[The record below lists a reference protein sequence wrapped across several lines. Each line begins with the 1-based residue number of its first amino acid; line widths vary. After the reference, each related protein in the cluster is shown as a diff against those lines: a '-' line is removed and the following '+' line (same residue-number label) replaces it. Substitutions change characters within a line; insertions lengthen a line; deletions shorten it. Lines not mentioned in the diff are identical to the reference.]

1 MKLINFTAPRPQF
14 SDVNGD
20 PLALGRVTF
29 YSAGTTTLKTV
40 YSDADKTAAAPNPQ
54 PLDSGGFVQD
64 GGVWLDEG
72 RYKVLIE
79 KSDGAGGWV
88 EEYTVDDVPGTPGVP
103 GELTGATIG
112 TIADLR
118 LLDPGAFGAVFVTGY
133 YEGADRGEGWFL
145 WDANNS
151 TADNGG
157 TIISPNGAPA
167 FGRWKRLLQQSKI
180 IPQIFGAMT
189 NTSFGVASNMQ
200 SMIDWC
206 NAAGNEEYLKVRLDP
221 GNYFIDGNVDFD
233 NNIDLEVA
241 DGVIFDN
248 HPATSG
254 TLTITCQSA
263 IIETKIDSIV
273 GNDISLVFNPTDVS
287 INLNPAWY
295 GFPNFAKLVSIAL
308 NLGVRDIDVYTTLE
322 IEPTASGTLQ
332 FNNMYFYNG
341 AVFNILS
348 TNVAV
353 NIGEIR
359 SENRVG
365 TSGVNFPIFVAEFA
379 NVRIGSGDIFVSW
392 FEFSTAAKFEDLLE
406 CITAANTVPRVLKWD
421 IEKTLPGGNST
432 NYNVNHDF
440 TYGGSVS
447 CTSNVIR
454 FNSITAGNI
463 QIFDIISGGKYEILS
478 GVIFPEWFG
487 AFPYDGTKAASNVTA
502 FNFMFQNW
510 LASPLCYIDG
520 HGASYFLNG
529 SVSVT
534 TNFPFKMKNIKLSES
549 TLVAGTFFDIDGP
562 AEFQNVDFDSNAP
575 TVLKTTTNAAH
586 DVSFENCTFTSDA
599 TRGIIDVKGPNTGQA
614 TVQKRADFLK
624 CRFESVTVECGDA
637 FITNSFFLYSNVIQE
652 RNNQSGGN
660 ISDIGLKFLNNTL
673 QSIDG
678 RLATIE
684 IKGMQPGNIAIVTGV
699 YILNNNWVDKAGEVT
714 AAYDTIFATNITNL
728 GHDADVYDNYQHV
741 IGFAKIPTTRP
752 FGRREI
758 SSAGTAFTLTLDA
771 DETFLAAGEAP
782 LFGYVC
788 GAGNWTGLTSSY
800 YSGNMSFEGAYS
812 IFRNTFPD
820 VWCYWDPPGVPFG
833 NDLVV
838 NYQFIN
844 STNKKIP

>member
-40 YSDADKTAAAPNPQ
+40 YSDADKTSAAPNPQ
-54 PLDSGGFVQD
+54 PLDAGGFVQD

-180 IPQIFGAMT
+180 IPQIFGAMD

-254 TLTITCQSA
+254 TLTITCQSV
-263 IIETKIDSIV
+263 IIEAKTTAIV
-273 GNDISLVFNPTDVS
+273 GSDISLVFNPTDTT

-295 GFPNFAKLVSIAL
+295 GILDFAKLASIAL
-308 NLGVRDIDVYTTLE
+308 NLGTRDIDVYTTLV

-332 FNNMYFYNG
+332 FNTMYFYNN

-348 TNVAV
+348 TSVNV
-353 NIGEIR
+353 NIEAIETDTR
-359 SENRVG
+359 NTAIFQSEF
-365 TSGVNFPIFVAEFA
+365 S
-379 NVRIGSGDIFVSW
+379 NVRISLGDVFVSW
-392 FEFSTAAKFEDLLE
+392 FNFSTVAKFEDMLE
-406 CITAANTVPRVLKWD
+406 CITAANTIPRVLKWD

-447 CTSNVIR
+447 CTSNVLR

-463 QIFDIISGGKYEILS
+463 QIFDIVSGGKYEILS

-487 AFPYDGTKAASNVTA
+487 AFPYDGTKAAANVTA

-529 SVSVT
+529 NISVT
-534 TNFPFKMKNIKLSES
+534 SNFTFKMRNMKLSES
-549 TLVAGTFFDIDGP
+549 TLAAGTFFDIDGP

-575 TVLKTTTNAAH
+575 TVLKTTTNAEH
-586 DVSFENCTFTSDA
+586 NISFENCTFTSDA
-599 TRGIIDVKGPNTGQA
+599 TRGIVDVKGPMLGNILEE
-614 TVQKRADFLK
+614 KRADFLN
-624 CRFESVTVECGDA
+624 CRFESTTLECGNA
-637 FITNSFFLYSNVIQE
+637 FVTNSFFLYSNIVHEIE
-652 RNNQSGGN
+652 GATPLNS
-660 ISDIGLKFLNNTL
+660 GLKFLNNTL

-684 IKGMQPGNIAIVTGV
+684 IKGRTVGNVAIVNALYV
-699 YILNNNWVDKAGEVT
+699 LNNNWIDRVNDVT
-714 AAYDTIFATNITNL
+714 ASYNTIFATNLSATS
-728 GHDADVYDNYQHV
+728 HKADVYDNYTQSS
-741 IGFAKIPTTRP
+741 GFAKVPTTRP

-758 SSAGTAFTLTLDA
+758 AGAASSFTLTLDA
-771 DETFLAAGEAP
+771 NETFLAAGSAP
-782 LFGYVC
+782 QFGSVC
-788 GAGNWTGLTSSY
+788 GAGYFQGSSTVLLDV
-800 YSGNMSFEGAYS
+800 SFEGVYS
-812 IFRNTFPD
+812 NNAGTFPD
-820 VWCYWDPPGVPFG
+820 VNCHYISSGAG
-833 NDLVV
+833 NDIVI
-838 NYQFIN
+838 NYNFIN
-844 STNKKIP
+844 STNQPVLP

>member
-54 PLDSGGFVQD
+54 PLDAGGFVQD

-88 EEYTVDDVPGTPGVP
+88 EEYTIDDVPGTPGVP

-180 IPQIFGAMT
+180 IPQIFGAMD

-248 HPATSG
+248 HAATSG

-263 IIETKIDSIV
+263 IVEAKTTAIV
-273 GNDISLVFNPTDVS
+273 GSDISLVFNPTDTT
-287 INLNPAWY
+287 IHLNPAWY
-295 GFPNFAKLVSIAL
+295 GLLDFTKLVSIAL
-308 NLGVRDIDVYTTLE
+308 NLGTRDIDVYTTLV
-322 IEPTASGTLQ
+322 IEPTAIGTLQ
-332 FNNMYFYNG
+332 FNTMYFYNNS
-341 AVFNILS
+341 VFNILS
-348 TNVAV
+348 TSVNV
-353 NIGEIR
+353 NIEAIETDTR
-359 SENRVG
+359 NTAIFQSEF
-365 TSGVNFPIFVAEFA
+365 S
-379 NVRIGSGDIFVSW
+379 NVRINLGDVFVSW
-392 FEFSTAAKFEDLLE
+392 FNFSTVVKYDDMLE

-440 TYGGSVS
+440 TCGGSVS
-447 CTSNVIR
+447 CTSNVLR

-463 QIFDIISGGKYEILS
+463 QIFDIASGGKYEILS

-510 LASPLCYIDG
+510 LASPLSYIDG

-529 SVSVT
+529 SISVT
-534 TNFPFKMKNIKLSES
+534 SNFTFKMRNMKLSES
-549 TLVAGTFFDIDGP
+549 TLAAGTFFDIDGP

-575 TVLKTTTNAAH
+575 TVLKTTTNAEH
-586 DVSFENCTFTSDA
+586 NISFENCTFTSNE
-599 TRGIIDVKGPNTGQA
+599 TRGIVDVKGPMLGNILEE
-614 TVQKRADFLK
+614 KRADFLN
-624 CRFESVTVECGDA
+624 CRFESTTLECGNS
-637 FITNSFFLYSNVIQE
+637 FVTNSFFLYSNIVHEIE
-652 RNNQSGGN
+652 GATPLNS
-660 ISDIGLKFLNNTL
+660 GLKFLNNTL

-684 IKGMQPGNIAIVTGV
+684 IKGRTVGNVAIVNALYV
-699 YILNNNWVDKAGEVT
+699 LNNNWIDRVNDVT
-714 AAYDTIFATNITNL
+714 ASYNTMFATNLSATS
-728 GHDADVYDNYQHV
+728 HKADVYDNYTQSS
-741 IGFAKIPTTRP
+741 GFAKVPTTRP

-758 SSAGTAFTLTLDA
+758 LGAASPFTLTLDA
-771 DETFLAAGEAP
+771 NETFLAAGSAP
-782 LFGYVC
+782 QFGSVC
-788 GAGNWTGLTSSY
+788 GAGYFQGSATGLLDV
-800 YSGNMSFEGAYS
+800 SFEGVYS
-812 IFRNTFPD
+812 NNAGTFPD
-820 VWCYWDPPGVPFG
+820 VNCHYISSGAG
-833 NDLVV
+833 NDIVI
-838 NYQFIN
+838 NYNFIN
-844 STNKKIP
+844 STNQPVLP

>member
-54 PLDSGGFVQD
+54 PLDAGGFVQD

-263 IIETKIDSIV
+263 IIEAKTTAIV
-273 GNDISLVFNPTDVS
+273 GSDISLVFNPADIS

-295 GFPNFAKLVSIAL
+295 GPSNFQKLIEITNPAT
-308 NLGVRDIDVYTTLE
+308 LGVRDLDVYTTLT
-322 IEPTASGTLQ
+322 IELGSSGNII
-332 FNNMYFYNG
+332 FNNMYFYDG
-341 AVFNILS
+341 SIFNIQS
-348 TNVAV
+348 ANVSV
-353 NIGEIR
+353 DIGEIR
-359 SENRVG
+359 AENRVIS
-365 TSGVNFPIFVAEFA
+365 SGVNFPIFVNQSA
-379 NVRIGSGDIFVSW
+379 NVRIANGDIYANW
-392 FEFSTAAKFEDLLE
+392 FDITTAAKYDDMISGLTYL
-406 CITAANTVPRVLKWD
+406 NTRASTLKWPRGFSVAITGQSTSTSVVTHIIDAGCTISIDQD
-421 IEKTLPGGNST
+421 IFFHKIQSGRN
-432 NYNVNHDF
+432 
-440 TYGGSVS
+440 
-447 CTSNVIR
+447 
-454 FNSITAGNI
+454 
-463 QIFDIISGGKYEILS
+463 QIFDQTAAGRPTIGNGT
-478 GVIFPEWFG
+478 VFPEWFG
-487 AFPYDGTKAASNVTA
+487 VKSSDNTASTMTKNVVCFGKLLSSMNALSRRVLGVKGEAYHFNNSISNTFGGTFIFEDLILNFSNSSSGGTLLELTAPLVWDNVTVIG
-502 FNFMFQNW
+502 NN
-510 LASPLCYIDG
+510 L
-520 HGASYFLNG
+520 
-529 SVSVT
+529 T
-534 TNFPFKMKNIKLSES
+534 TGILLKSNSTES
-549 TLVAGTFFDIDGP
+549 TLNNCTLKNGANRTSVEFDLCTNLRLYRVEFEYVDVTLKGGNVSECVFSRCDLVIKRDFVAGPSPTLPEGENIPLDVLNN
-562 AEFQNVDFDSNAP
+562 EFKLFGITDADQSKIEFRGSAAN
-575 TVLKTTTNAAH
+575 TVFLWITVKNNFWTGDTSLPLGSYTYVMFETNAYEEFH
-586 DVSFENCTFTSDA
+586 RVDIYENSQ
-599 TRGIIDVKGPNTGQA
+599 NTTKDIA
-614 TVQKRADFLK
+614 TV
-624 CRFESVTVECGDA
+624 
-637 FITNSFFLYSNVIQE
+637 
-652 RNNQSGGN
+652 
-660 ISDIGLKFLNNTL
+660 
-673 QSIDG
+673 
-678 RLATIE
+678 
-684 IKGMQPGNIAIVTGV
+684 
-699 YILNNNWVDKAGEVT
+699 
-714 AAYDTIFATNITNL
+714 
-728 GHDADVYDNYQHV
+728 
-741 IGFAKIPTTRP
+741 KIPTTR
-752 FGRREI
+752 FKYVQNNI
-758 SSAGTAFTLTLDA
+758 SGGGASTLPINIDIQLLILKQSSTL
-771 DETFLAAGEAP
+771 P
-782 LFGYVC
+782 VRVM
-788 GAGNWTGLTSSY
+788 TGI
-800 YSGNMSFEGAYS
+800 SG
-812 IFRNTFPD
+812 
-820 VWCYWDPPGVPFG
+820 
-833 NDLVV
+833 DLVGDYSLALDSSSNYPNLQFHEIVVNGSNASLYLEIFTSLRESV
-838 NYQFIN
+838 NYG
-844 STNKKIP
+844 